1 MITAYIG
8 VGSNVERKKHI
19 KEAID
24 ELRHLGQALRL
35 STIYECPSVGF
46 DGDRFYNLV
55 VELQTTENLT
65 EFSRSLRDI
74 ELKWGRCEH
83 AEKFQPRTID
93 LDILLF
99 GDEVSAQSPQIPRK
113 DIYHYAFV
121 LKPLA
126 ELCPDRVI
134 PGDGRQVQELQQ
146 QLNLTTPLTAVPLW
160 FDDTTQ

>member
-19 KEAID
+19 KAAID
-24 ELRHLGQALRL
+24 ELRHLGQGLRL

-126 ELCPDRVI
+126 ELCPIGSFPVMADKCK
-134 PGDGRQVQELQQ
+134 
-146 QLNLTTPLTAVPLW
+146 NSSNN
-160 FDDTTQ
+160 